1 MKADQT
7 HSVPFDCRSVTVVK
21 DVSCL
26 CGYNEREHIH
36 ILEIDYLGSMDKVKI
51 PNSGYI
57 TNLHP
62 GPDYSVYY
70 TDTECNTVGSITLK
84 GEERFRYT
92 SVDLDGA
99 NAITTDKKGNL
110 YVACE
115 GSNNIQRITKRRIP

>member
-1 MKADQT
+1 
-7 HSVPFDCRSVTVVK
+7 
-21 DVSCL
+21 
-26 CGYNEREHIH
+26 
-36 ILEIDYLGSMDKVKI
+36 MDKVKI

-70 TDTECNTVGSITLK
+70 TDTECNIAGSITSK

-115 GSNNIQRITKRRIP
+115 GSNNIQRITPNGEFLDIILNLENNIKCPTDIMFSKDYRNLFVLNHVTNNTYVLVFSCS